1 MRWNPAHES
10 SGKEKAAERMILR
23 FVRESIRRAPR
34 RKALIIAAIAMGS
47 AVATAMLGVML
58 DIGDKINRELRSEGA
73 NIAVTPRAASMTGG
87 VGSIATSAANASN
100 YIPDSE
106 VPNIKKIFW
115 GLNVTGFSPSLNA
128 QDGALQIQGV
138 WFSHPYKT
146 PDGRTQST
154 GIQAVNPAWRIAA
167 GRWVPDVFHG
177 AVDECIVGATV
188 ARRYG
193 WKPGSVIAIFGSQFR
208 VAGILSTGDE
218 ADDRVLVPLERLQ
231 QLTGRAG
238 QVDRIDVAALTKP
251 DDDFARRDPRTMTH
265 EEYERWSCAN
275 YVTSIATEIEQA
287 LPGTQA
293 RPVRRVADSEGKILD
308 RVGGLMGMI
317 TLVALFSAGLTV
329 WSLTATTMIERRGE
343 VAIMQAVGA
352 TRGLVAAL
360 FGLEIAMVGLAGG
373 IIGAFAGVL
382 LARYVGAAVFGDA
395 VQVSGILPVLIVLAA
410 MAIAL
415 AGAAQPLY
423 RTLRMEPAVILREGV

>member
-1 MRWNPAHES
+1 
-10 SGKEKAAERMILR
+10 MIVR
-23 FVRESIRRAPR
+23 FIKESITRAPR

-58 DIGDKINRELRSEGA
+58 DIGDKINRELRSAGA
-73 NIAVTPRAASMTGG
+73 NIVVTSQAASLTGG
-87 VGSIATSAANASN
+87 VGSIAAGAAGAAN
-100 YIPDSE
+100 YIPESL

-115 GLNVTGFSPSLNA
+115 GLNVTGFSPLMTA

-146 PDGRTQST
+146 PDGETKTT
-154 GIQAVNPAWRIAA
+154 GIEAVNPVWQITD
-167 GRWVPDVFHG
+167 GRWTPDVLN
-177 AVDECIVGATV
+177 ECIVGASV

-193 WKPGSVIAIFGSQFR
+193 WKPGRVITIFGSQFR
-208 VAGILSTGDE
+208 VAGILLTGEE

-231 QLTGRAG
+231 QLTGRTG

-251 DDDFARRDPRTMTH
+251 EDDFARKDPKTMKGK
-265 EEYERWSCAN
+265 ELERWSCTN
-275 YVTSIATEIEQA
+275 YVTSIAYEIEQA

-293 RPVRRVADSEGKILD
+293 RPVRKVADSEGKILSS
-308 RVGGLMGMI
+308 VGGLMGLI

-329 WSLTATTMIERRGE
+329 WSLTATTMMERRGE
-343 VAIMQAVGA
+343 VAIMQAIGA
-352 TRGLVAAL
+352 TRGLVATL
-360 FGLEIAMVGLAGG
+360 FGLEIAIVGLVGG
-373 IIGAFAGVL
+373 IIGAFAGL
-382 LARYVGAAVFGDA
+382 WLARYVGASVFHNA
-395 VQVSGILPVLIVLAA
+395 IEVSGILPVLIVFAA

-423 RTLRMEPAVILREGV
+423 RTLRMEPAFILREGV